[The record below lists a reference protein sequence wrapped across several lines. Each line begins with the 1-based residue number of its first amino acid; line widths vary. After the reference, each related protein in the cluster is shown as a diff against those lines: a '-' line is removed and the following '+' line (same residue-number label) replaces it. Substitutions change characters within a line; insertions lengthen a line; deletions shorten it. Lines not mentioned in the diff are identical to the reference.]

1 MQDSLSRLPR
11 RLWLLSFFASSV
23 YPAIHGGVTNIH
35 VLCLFGTG
43 YYCRCFGFHL
53 CVPVSLQLAIMSE
66 TLWPECMHTVA
77 LYAPTKF
84 SAAPAQ
90 LSSLICSIED
100 QFARVLPIE
109 ERTPLRTPGPEWWP
123 HWAAYNA
130 RIGCEAPVGPSATD
144 ANAAAVVA
152 LLQYAVMVEYE
163 EHSEAIN
170 DSMAASVPI
179 TASGQE
185 STCTA
190 AGLREAMPLVS
201 QLCEVLQ
208 LPPASSATEPE
219 VARALHSCARRLRIR
234 ARADAR
240 SESASEAGDVAAAS
254 SMPSGL
260 QLSSE
265 ALERAAAVLRALYVD
280 DMRELQHIVNDVLAA
295 VQEYTADP
303 KTNAAL
309 GQVGR

>member
-1 MQDSLSRLPR
+1 MAVTLIATYCASLGLERTSDSLDFTCTCHYLCRLSCHQTIIDR
-11 RLWLLSFFASSV
+11 NTRTS
-23 YPAIHGGVTNIH
+23 
-35 VLCLFGTG
+35 LC
-43 YYCRCFGFHL
+43 Y
-53 CVPVSLQLAIMSE
+53 
-66 TLWPECMHTVA
+66 TVNSIFTA
-77 LYAPTKF
+77 TD
-84 SAAPAQ
+84 Q

-100 QFARVLPIE
+100 QFARVLPID
-109 ERTPLRTPGPEWWP
+109 ERAPLRTPGPEWWP
-123 HWAAYNA
+123 HWAAYNT
-130 RIGCEAPVGPSATD
+130 RIGCDAAVGPSALD
-144 ANAAAVVA
+144 ANATAVLA

-179 TASGQE
+179 TTTVQE
-185 STCTA
+185 SNCSE
-190 AGLREAMPLVS
+190 AGLHEALPLVS

-208 LPPASSATEPE
+208 VPPASSAAEPDI
-219 VARALHSCARRLRIR
+219 ARALHSCARQLRIR

-240 SESASEAGDVAAAS
+240 VESASEPGDAASVS

-265 ALERAAAVLRALYVD
+265 AMEQAAAVLRALYVD
-280 DMRELQHIVNDVLAA
+280 DMRELQHIVNDVLAS